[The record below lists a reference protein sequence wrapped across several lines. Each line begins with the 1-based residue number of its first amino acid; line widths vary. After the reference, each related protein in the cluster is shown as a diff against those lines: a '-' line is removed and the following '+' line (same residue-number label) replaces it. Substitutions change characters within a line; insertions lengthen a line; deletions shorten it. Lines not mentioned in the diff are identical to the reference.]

1 MFLVAGIVA
10 MALIRERLV
19 RVDQWQV
26 SVTGQGR
33 VSYVPDIAN
42 INLEV
47 LVEKKREPSDAVKE
61 LNEKVKKVYEA
72 IKKSGVA
79 EGDIQVLNYT
89 LSPQYDLVKEVSTLT
104 GYSANQSIMVKVR
117 GIDQEPNKA
126 AAMLSAGNNAGVNR
140 INGIGF
146 EASNEN
152 ELKNEARLKAI
163 ADARS
168 KAGKLGEAL
177 GVELGRVVG
186 WWENYIGPAAYDMAF
201 DGKGGL
207 GAGGGGAGEPVIAS
221 GAREIVIEANVNYLL
236 ED

>member
-1 MFLVAGIVA
+1 MVLVAGIVFV
-10 MALIRERLV
+10 ALVRERIV
-19 RVDQWQV
+19 SVNQWQV

-42 INLEV
+42 IKLEV
-47 LVEKKREPSDAVKE
+47 LVEKKAAPSDAVKE
-61 LNEKVKKVYEA
+61 LNEKVNKVFEAVKKA
-72 IKKSGVA
+72 GVA

-104 GYSANQSIMVKVR
+104 GYSANQSILVKVR
-117 GIDQEPNKA
+117 GVDKEPNKA
-126 AAMLSAGNNAGVNR
+126 ASVLSAANNAGVNR

-163 ADARS
+163 ADARG
-168 KAGKLGEAL
+168 KAGGLAQSL
-177 GVELGRVVG
+177 GVELERVVG
-186 WWENYIGPAAYDMAF
+186 WWENYIGPTAYDMSF

-207 GAGGGGAGEPVIAS
+207 GLGGGGAEPVVAS

-236 ED
+236 ND